1 MPYLHLQLGQ
11 TLSAARKRNLARHS
25 TDLIAA
31 IRHKRADVTAV
42 RIADAADDGWHIAG
56 EPVAAGLTPAH
67 GTLYITA
74 GTNTPAE
81 KAEIIVALH
90 RLLADTCGPLPEASY
105 LVIHEIPAGNWG
117 YEGRTQAARQVAR
130 QQAQPA

>member
-11 TLSAARKRNLARHS
+11 TISTAQKRHLAQRS

-31 IRHKRADVTAV
+31 ILHKRAAVTAV
-42 RIADAADDGWHIAG
+42 HIAGAADDGWHIGG
-56 EPVAAGLTPAH
+56 EPVGEGLTPAH

-81 KAEIIVALH
+81 KAEIIIALH

-105 LVIHEIPAGNWG
+105 LVIHEMPAGNWG
-117 YEGRTQAARQVAR
+117 YDGHTQAARQ
-130 QQAQPA
+130 PALAAGKG

>member
-1 MPYLHLQLGQ
+1 MPYFHLQLGQ
-11 TLSAARKRNLARHS
+11 TISSTQKRNIARRS

-31 IRHKRADVTAV
+31 ILHKRAEVTAV
-42 RIADAADDGWHIAG
+42 RIACADDDGWHIGG

-81 KAEIIVALH
+81 KAEIILALH
-90 RLLADTCGPLPEASY
+90 RLLAETCGPLPEASY
-105 LVIHEIPAGNWG
+105 LVIHEMPAGNWG
-117 YEGRTQAARQVAR
+117 YDGRTQAARH
-130 QQAQPA
+130 QAQPA

>member
-1 MPYLHLQLGQ
+1 MPYLHLYLGQ
-11 TLSAARKRNLARHS
+11 TISATQKRSLARRS

-31 IRHKRADVTAV
+31 ILHKRAEVTAV
-42 RIADAADDGWHIAG
+42 RIACAADDGWHIAG
-56 EPVAAGLTPAH
+56 EPVTDGLTPVH

-105 LVIHEIPAGNWG
+105 LVIHEMPAGNWG
-117 YEGRTQAARQVAR
+117 YDGQTQAARQQAR
-130 QQAQPA
+130 PA

>member
-31 IRHKRADVTAV
+31 ILHKRAEVTAV
-42 RIADAADDGWHIAG
+42 RIDCTADDGWHIAG

-67 GTLYITA
+67 GTLYITT

-90 RLLADTCGPLPEASY
+90 HLLADTCGPLPEASY
-105 LVIHEIPAGNWG
+105 LVIHEMPAGNWG
-117 YEGRTQAARQVAR
+117 YEGRTQAARQATR